1 MKKIL
6 IAFVLLL
13 IVVAG
18 VVVAQNYLRTQN
30 LFQTKNEPKAS
41 INNNS
46 FQLIV
51 VKTPKEME
59 IGLSETSNLPKNKG
73 MLFLFES
80 PDLHPFWMK
89 NMKIPIDII
98 YVRNNK
104 IVTIFS
110 KVQPPLDSNENLII
124 YRPLEQS
131 DKVLEIN
138 AGLAEEYNFNK
149 GDKVSF
155 ENI

>member
-6 IAFVLLL
+6 AAFAVLL
-13 IVVAG
+13 IVIAG
-18 VVVAQNYLRTQN
+18 GLLAQNYFKTQN
-30 LFQTKNEPKAS
+30 IFQIQKNSKAT
-41 INNNS
+41 INNNA

-51 VKTPKEME
+51 VNTPKEME
-59 IGLSETSNLPKNKG
+59 IGLSETTSLPQDKG
-73 MLFLFES
+73 MLFLFKS
-80 PDLHPFWMK
+80 PGYHSFWMK

-98 YVRNNK
+98 FINKDK

-110 KVQPPLDSNENLII
+110 KVNPPSNESPTI
-124 YRPLEQS
+124 YRPDEPS

-138 AGLAEEYNFNK
+138 SGLSEKYDFKK
-149 GDKVSF
+149 GDKVVL